1 VASWAACSSRWL
13 IACESTGSAIASPPS
28 RADRWQT
35 EARAALRDDVAD
47 LHRALTEGVLA
58 TTGVAAAPSARVDDW
73 VAGHADGVARYR
85 SVLSEIEAGGVFDLA
100 TLGAA
105 RRELREL
112 CEICGAIATE

>member
-1 VASWAACSSRWL
+1 VGSVYFAVADRLRIDWLRDRIAAL
-13 IACESTGSAIASPPS
+13 P

-47 LHRALTEGVLA
+47 IQRSLTEGVLETTDTAA
-58 TTGVAAAPSARVDDW
+58 TPSARVDAW
-73 VAGHADGVARYR
+73 VAAHAEEIARYR

-105 RRELREL
+105 RRELRDL
-112 CEICGAIATE
+112 CQLCVATSIG